1 MNTPR
6 TSEVVASLSVISRNS
21 SRDVT
26 DAMRANECAIPQS
39 DTRHR
44 RALRSACIHLQVRNS
59 LSEDLTRR
67 NEEIIIDWTKL
78 CNLAKIA

>member
-1 MNTPR
+1 MQ
-6 TSEVVASLSVISRNS
+6 SVPMSVRS
-21 SRDVT
+21 
-26 DAMRANECAIPQS
+26 PQN

-44 RALRSACIHLQVRNS
+44 RALRIAYIHRQMRNS